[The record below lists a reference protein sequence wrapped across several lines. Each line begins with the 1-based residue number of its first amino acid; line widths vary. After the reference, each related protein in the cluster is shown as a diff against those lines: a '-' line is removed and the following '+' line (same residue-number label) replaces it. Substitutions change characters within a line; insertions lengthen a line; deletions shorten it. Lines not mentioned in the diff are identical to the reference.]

1 MTILGPDEG
10 DQLGHAGAA
19 GDFDGD
25 GSDDLLLGAVSAD
38 GFDNGINIAGEAYLI
53 LGGPSPAATVDTL
66 LGEATLRIYGGDA
79 VDRLGRSVAVGDLNG
94 DGVSD
99 LLIAATGGDV
109 ADGSQENAGE
119 VQVIFGRA
127 GLQGVL
133 DLARHSTDLVV
144 QGMDAHDALGH
155 NSFGKPSLLAADAD
169 GDVPA
174 DETPA
179 TEAEFST
186 DSDAESAEVEAASS
200 DEEAEPAAEE
210 DAETEPIRHEGMD
223 WYVLRVASNKE
234 EQVRT
239 ALERKVKIEALEHQI
254 GQILVPTVK
263 EKRMRGRQARV
274 YNRKLYPGY
283 VIVEM
288 ATEKDGSIPEDIWFM
303 IKETTGVGDFIGS
316 DGKPIKMEEHEVNA
330 ILAVAL
336 KSEEDVGLSGMRFE
350 KGDLAKVT
358 EGSFENFEGMIDS
371 VDESRGMVTVLLT
384 IFGRSTPVEV
394 EYWQVEKL

>member
-1 MTILGPDEG
+1 MGIVTVTDETIDIT
-10 DQLGHAGAA
+10 DQP
-19 GDFDGD
+19 
-25 GSDDLLLGAVSAD
+25 
-38 GFDNGINIAGEAYLI
+38 E
-53 LGGPSPAATVDTL
+53 
-66 LGEATLRIYGGDA
+66 
-79 VDRLGRSVAVGDLNG
+79 
-94 DGVSD
+94 
-99 LLIAATGGDV
+99 
-109 ADGSQENAGE
+109 E
-119 VQVIFGRA
+119 VRE
-127 GLQGVL
+127 GVL
-133 DLARHSTDLVV
+133 PN
-144 QGMDAHDALGH
+144 Q
-155 NSFGKPSLLAADAD
+155 ADTAPAPANV
-169 GDVPA
+169 GEDVPA
-174 DETPA
+174 DATPA
-179 TEAEFST
+179 AEPEPPT
-186 DSDAESAEVEAASS
+186 DSDAESAEAEDASS
-200 DEEAEPAAEE
+200 EEEAEPVAEE
-210 DAETEPIRHEGMD
+210 DAEPEAIRHEGMD

-336 KSEEDVGLSGMRFE
+336 KSEEDVGLSGMSFE

-358 EGSFENFEGMIDS
+358 EGSFENFEGTIDS